1 METTNLFYKLMSS
14 TMSTSQ
20 NNDIMARL
28 LAESW
33 TSIPNADTD
42 QTSIASARVLSTRY
56 KVYFLV
62 VIVLIYIFLQY
73 IFFPALDKQQL
84 HQGELQNIV
93 SQLQSFEAKRLKYLQ
108 DASFIQ
114 KAQEQ
119 QDALLACI
127 NQTGSCDIIDPLLQE
142 RKDLAQYFLKLQ
154 NVADPVMWLDEKRI
168 LASLNDYALLRFPNN
183 PSSRERNGTA
193 QSIRIGD
200 PVVYDGAVYR
210 VPVDMEISFANKDGL
225 LSFINNIENTVAVN
239 PSYRL
244 MYVIDQI
251 DYDVVKYNEEQKA
264 KVALSLFYYNP
275 AVWVQ

>member
-1 METTNLFYKLMSS
+1 MPTP
-14 TMSTSQ
+14 Q

-28 LAESW
+28 LSESW
-33 TSIPNADTD
+33 TSIPASDESQE

-56 KVYFLV
+56 KVYFLM
-62 VIVLIYIFLQY
+62 VLVWVYVFLQY

-93 SQLQSFEAKRLKYLQ
+93 SQLQSFEAKRLKYMQ
-108 DASFIQ
+108 DATFIQ

-127 NQTGSCDIIDPLLQE
+127 NQTWSCDIIDPLLQE
-142 RKDLAQYFLKLQ
+142 RKDLAQFFLKLQ
-154 NVADPVMWLDEKRI
+154 NVSDPVMGLDEKRI

-183 PSSRERNGTA
+183 PASRERNGTVQA
-193 QSIRIGD
+193 IRIGD
-200 PVVYDGAVYR
+200 SVVYDGAVYR
-210 VPVDMEISFANKDGL
+210 VPIDTEITFANKDGL
-225 LSFINNIENTVAVN
+225 LSFINNIENTVAIN
-239 PSYRL
+239 PAYRL

-251 DYDVVKYNEEQKA
+251 DYDVVKYDEEQKA

-275 AVWVQ
+275 NIWAQ